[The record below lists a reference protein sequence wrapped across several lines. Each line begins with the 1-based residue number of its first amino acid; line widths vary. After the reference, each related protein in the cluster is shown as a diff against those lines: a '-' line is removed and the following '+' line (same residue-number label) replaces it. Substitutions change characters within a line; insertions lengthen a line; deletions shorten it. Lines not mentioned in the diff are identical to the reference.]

1 MLSLALRNPPDAP
14 IALLRPVRLPSFP
27 FQAMPP
33 HTKPLLKR
41 PHVIALLGIAG
52 LGALGLAVAG
62 VSWAL
67 VCRGTSCPS
76 LTGLEQY
83 QPRQTSRLFAADG
96 RFIAEIGQERRTL
109 ARLDQIPQHVRDAFL
124 IIEDKRFYAH
134 GGIDF
139 FRIFGASIANIRAG
153 GVVQG
158 FSTITMQLARNLFP
172 DRLNVRDK
180 GLTRKLRE
188 AKVARAI
195 EAKYSKDR
203 ILELYLNQIYLGNG
217 AYGVET
223 ASQRYFGKSVRELT
237 ISEAATLAALP
248 KGPERYN
255 PRRFPERA
263 VQRRNT
269 VVELMRR
276 AGVIADS
283 SASLAKAYPMRL
295 ARRRGGSAE
304 TAPYFVE
311 YVRRIL
317 EEKYGK
323 RLYEHPLK
331 VYTTLDLD
339 LQGAAERALDRQLRI
354 VESGQSGVFPHR
366 TYEQIMARAAGGGQ
380 EESRTVSAYLQ
391 GAFVAIDPRSGA
403 VRALVGGRDFED
415 SQFDR
420 ATQGLR
426 QPGSTFKPIVY
437 STAIQSGR
445 PPSYLIDDSPLIV
458 PQLDSTKPW
467 QPQNYDLKFLGNMT
481 MRHGLEDSRN
491 MIAIRLGMEIGEQ
504 SVVAMAAGFGIST
517 PVPPYPSIHIGSA
530 DVYPIE
536 MIAAYTV
543 FANLGWRVPTMP
555 VIRVEDEKGTTIY
568 SAESERIQ
576 VLSREEAWLM
586 VDMMKG
592 VIRHGTAAASVG
604 QYFHIP
610 AGGKTG
616 TTNDG
621 GDVWFIGYTAD
632 LVAGVWIGFD
642 HPRQIMSNA
651 QGGRLAAP
659 AWTTFMREVY
669 ERKPAPP
676 DWPRPPGI
684 TTRVVDDVTGL
695 LHGPQCPQED
705 AHTEFYL
712 PGTEPTRECPR
723 RASAPSKKP

>member
-1 MLSLALRNPPDAP
+1 MTEKKKSRIRRALMWAALA
-14 IALLRPVRLPSFP
+14 
-27 FQAMPP
+27 
-33 HTKPLLKR
+33 
-41 PHVIALLGIAG
+41 AG
-52 LGALGLAVAG
+52 GLCVLGAMTAG
-62 VSWAL
+62 IVWL
-67 VCRGTSCPS
+67 RVCANNACPS
-76 LTGLEQY
+76 LAGLEQY
-83 QPRQTSRLFAADG
+83 QPRQATRLYAADG
-96 RFIAEIGQERRTL
+96 RFIAAIGQERRTL
-109 ARLDQIPQHVRDAFL
+109 VRIDQIPAYVRDAFV
-124 IIEDKRFYAH
+124 ITEDKRFYQH

-139 FRIFGASIANIRAG
+139 FRVFGAAMANARAG

-172 DRLNVRDK
+172 DRLNPLDR
-180 GLTRKLRE
+180 GPTRKLRE
-188 AKVARAI
+188 MKVALAI
-195 EAKYSKDR
+195 EHQYSKDR
-203 ILELYLNQIYLGNG
+203 ILELYLNQINLGSG
-217 AYGVET
+217 AYGVEA
-223 ASQRYFGKSVRELT
+223 ASERYFGKTVRELT
-237 ISEAATLAALP
+237 IAEAATLAAIP
-248 KGPERYN
+248 KGPGRYN

-269 VVELMRR
+269 IIELMRR
-276 AGVIADS
+276 AAVIPDS
-283 SASLAKAYPMRL
+283 TASLAKAYPLRL
-295 ARRRGGSAE
+295 AARHGGSAE

-311 YVRRIL
+311 YVRRVL
-317 EEKYGK
+317 EAKYGK

-354 VESGQSGVFPHR
+354 VESGQVGAFPYR
-366 TYEQIMARAAGGGQ
+366 TYEQIMARAAAGQ
-380 EESRTVSAYLQ
+380 DESHNVSSYLQ
-391 GAFVAIDPRSGA
+391 GAFVALDPRSGA
-403 VRALVGGRDFED
+403 IRALVGGRDFED

-420 ATQGLR
+420 ATQARR

-437 STAIQSGR
+437 STAIESGR
-445 PPSYLIDDSPLIV
+445 PPSYLIDDSPLVV

-467 QPQNYDLKFLGNMT
+467 TPQNYDLKFLGWMT

-491 MIAIRLGMEIGEQ
+491 MIAIRVGMEVGEQ
-504 SVVAMAAGFGIST
+504 AVVDMAARFGIST

-536 MIAAYTV
+536 MIAAYSV
-543 FANLGWRVPTMP
+543 FANLGWRVPTTP
-555 VIRVEDEKGTTIY
+555 IVRIENEKGQTIY

-576 VLSREEAWLM
+576 VLTREEAWLM

-592 VIRHGTAAASVG
+592 VITRGTAAGSVG

-621 GDVWFIGYTAD
+621 GDAWFIGYTAD
-632 LVAGVWIGFD
+632 LVAGVWVGFD
-642 HPRQIMSNA
+642 QPKKIMDNA

-676 DWPRPPGI
+676 DWPRPPAI
-684 TTRVVDDVTGL
+684 TSRETDRVTGL
-695 LHGPQCPQED
+695 LWGPQCPKED
-705 AHTEFYL
+705 EYLEYYL

-723 RASAPSKKP
+723 RAATPAGKKGP

>member
-1 MLSLALRNPPDAP
+1 MEKQKKPFLRRPLVV
-14 IALLRPVRLPSFP
+14 ALLAV
-27 FQAMPP
+27 
-33 HTKPLLKR
+33 
-41 PHVIALLGIAG
+41 VG
-52 LGALGLAVAG
+52 LGALGFAVAG
-62 VSWAL
+62 IGWAF
-67 VCRGTSCPS
+67 VCAGTSCPS
-76 LTGLEQY
+76 LTGLEAY
-83 QPRQTSRLFAADG
+83 QPRQTSRLYAADG
-96 RFIAEIGQERRTL
+96 RFIAELGEERRTL
-109 ARLDQIPQHVRDAFL
+109 IRLEEIPPHVRDAFL
-124 IIEDKRFYAH
+124 VTEDKRFYSH
-134 GGIDF
+134 IGIDF
-139 FRIFGASIANIRAG
+139 YRIVGAGIANIRAG

-180 GLTRKLRE
+180 GLRRKLRE

-195 EAKYSKDR
+195 EGKYSKDR
-203 ILELYLNQIYLGNG
+203 IFELYLNQIYLGNG

-237 ISEAATLAALP
+237 IAEAAMLAALP

-269 VVELMRR
+269 VIELMRR
-276 AGVIADS
+276 ANVIADS

-311 YVRRIL
+311 YARRLL

-354 VESGQSGVFPHR
+354 VESGQVGVFPHR
-366 TYEQIMARAAGGGQ
+366 TYEQIMARAAGGRQ
-380 EESRTVSAYLQ
+380 EESRTVSSYLQ
-391 GAFVAIDPRSGA
+391 GAFVALDPRSGA

-420 ATQGLR
+420 ATQALR

-437 STAIQSGR
+437 ATAIQSGR
-445 PPSYLIDDSPLIV
+445 PPSYLIDDAPLIV
-458 PQLDSTKPW
+458 PQLDTAKPW
-467 QPQNYDLKFLGNMT
+467 QPQNYDLKFLGPMT
-481 MRHGLEDSRN
+481 MRRGLEDSRN

-517 PVPPYPSIHIGSA
+517 PVPPFPSIHIGSA
-530 DVYPIE
+530 DVLPIE
-536 MIAAYTV
+536 MIAAYSV
-543 FANLGWRVPTMP
+543 FANLGWRVPVSP
-555 VIRVEDEKGTTIY
+555 IVRVEDERGATIY
-568 SAESERIQ
+568 SAETERIQ

-592 VIRHGTAAASVG
+592 VIRRGTAASSVG
-604 QYFHIP
+604 QYFHVP

-616 TTNDG
+616 TTNDY

-642 HPRQIMSNA
+642 HPKQIMSNA

-659 AWTTFMREVY
+659 AWTSFMREVY

-676 DWPRPPGI
+676 DWPRPPAI
-684 TTRVVDDVTGL
+684 TSRVVDNVTGL
-695 LHGPQCPQED
+695 LYGPQCPAED
-705 AHTEFYL
+705 AYTEHFL

-723 RASAPSKKP
+723 RASAVPAKKP

>member
-1 MLSLALRNPPDAP
+1 MKKPPFLR
-14 IALLRPVRLPSFP
+14 RPL
-27 FQAMPP
+27 
-33 HTKPLLKR
+33 
-41 PHVIALLGIAG
+41 VIVCLVLAG
-52 LGALGLAVAG
+52 LGLLGVAAAG
-62 VSWAL
+62 VAWAT
-67 VCRGTSCPS
+67 VCSGKSCPS
-76 LTGLEQY
+76 LSGLEQY

-109 ARLDQIPQHVRDAFL
+109 VKLADIPPHVRDAFL
-124 IIEDKRFYAH
+124 VIEDKRFYSH

-139 FRIFGASIANIRAG
+139 FRAFGAAFANFRAG

-172 DRLNVRDK
+172 ERLDARDR

-188 AKVARAI
+188 MKVARAI
-195 EAKYSKDR
+195 ESKYSKDR
-203 ILELYLNQIYLGNG
+203 ILELYLNQIAFGSG
-217 AYGVET
+217 AFGVET

-237 ISEAATLAALP
+237 IAEAATLAALP
-248 KGPERYN
+248 KGPGRYN

-269 VVELMRR
+269 IIELMRR
-276 AGVIADS
+276 EGVIADS

-295 ARRRGGSAE
+295 VRRRSASSE
-304 TAPYFVE
+304 VAPYFVE
-311 YVRRIL
+311 YVRRLL

-331 VYTTLDLD
+331 VYTTLDLE
-339 LQGAAERALDRQLRI
+339 LQGAAERALDRQLRT
-354 VESGQSGVFPHR
+354 VESGQVGAFPHR
-366 TYEQIMARAAGGGQ
+366 TYEQIMARAAAGGQ
-380 EESRTVSAYLQ
+380 DESRAVSAYLQ
-391 GAFVAIDPRSGA
+391 GAFVAVDPRSGA
-403 VRALVGGRDFED
+403 VRALVGGRDFGD

-420 ATQGLR
+420 ATQALR
-426 QPGSTFKPIVY
+426 QPGSTFKPVVY
-437 STAIQSGR
+437 ATAIQSGR

-467 QPQNYDLKFLGNMT
+467 QPQNYDLKFLGPMT
-481 MRHGLEDSRN
+481 MRRGLEDSRN

-504 SVVAMAAGFGIST
+504 SVVAMAAGFGITT

-536 MIAAYTV
+536 MISAYSV
-543 FANLGWRVPTMP
+543 FANLGWRVPTTP
-555 VIRVEDEKGTTIY
+555 IVRVEDEKGATIY
-568 SAESERIQ
+568 SAESERVQ

-592 VIRHGTAAASVG
+592 VIRRGTAAGSVG

-642 HPRQIMSNA
+642 HPQQIMSNA

-659 AWTTFMREVY
+659 AWTTFMREIY
-669 ERKPAPP
+669 ERKPTLP
-676 DWPRPPGI
+676 DWPRPPAL
-684 TTRVVDDVTGL
+684 TSRVVDDVTGL

-705 AHTEFYL
+705 AYTEYYL
-712 PGTEPTRECPR
+712 PGTEPTRECLR
-723 RASAPSKKP
+723 RAPAPPKKP

>member
-1 MLSLALRNPPDAP
+1 MSQLK
-14 IALLRPVRLPSFP
+14 PSFSRR
-27 FQAMPP
+27 
-33 HTKPLLKR
+33 PLAI
-41 PHVIALLGIAG
+41 VLLGVTG
-52 LGALGLAVAG
+52 LGVLGLIVGA
-62 VSWAL
+62 VSWAT
-67 VCRGTSCPS
+67 VCSGASCPS
-76 LTGLEQY
+76 LTGLEAY
-83 QPRQTSRLFAADG
+83 QPRQTSRLYAADG
-96 RFIAEIGQERRTL
+96 RFIAELGQERRTL
-109 ARLDQIPQHVRDAFL
+109 VRLDQIPQHVRDAVVVT
-124 IIEDKRFYAH
+124 EDKRFYAH

-139 FRIFGASIANIRAG
+139 YRVIGASFANIRAG
-153 GVVQG
+153 GIVQG

-172 DRLNVRDK
+172 DRLDARDRSPK
-180 GLTRKLRE
+180 RKLRE

-195 EAKYSKDR
+195 EARYSKDR
-203 ILELYLNQIYLGNG
+203 ILELYLNQISFGNG
-217 AYGVET
+217 AFGIET

-237 ISEAATLAALP
+237 IAEAATLAAVL
-248 KGPERYN
+248 KGPGRYN

-263 VQRRNT
+263 IQRRNT

-276 AGVIADS
+276 ANVIADS

-311 YVRRIL
+311 YVRRLL
-317 EEKYGK
+317 EAKYGK

-354 VESGQSGVFPHR
+354 VESGQAGTFPHR

-391 GAFVAIDPRSGA
+391 GAFVALDPRSGA

-420 ATQGLR
+420 ATQALR

-437 STAIQSGR
+437 ATAIQSGR
-445 PPSYLIDDSPLIV
+445 PPSYLIDDSPLSV
-458 PQLDSTKPW
+458 PQLDTAKPW
-467 QPQNYDLKFLGNMT
+467 QPQNYDLKFLGPMT
-481 MRHGLEDSRN
+481 MRKGLEDSRN

-504 SVVAMAAGFGIST
+504 SVVAMAAGFGLST
-517 PVPPYPSIHIGSA
+517 PVPPFPSIHIGSA
-530 DVYPIE
+530 EVYPIE
-536 MIAAYTV
+536 MVAAYSV
-543 FANLGWRVPTMP
+543 FANLGWRVPTAP
-555 VIRVEDEKGTTIY
+555 VVRVEDEKGATIF
-568 SAESERIQ
+568 SAEAERMQ

-592 VIRHGTAAASVG
+592 VVRRGTAAGSVG
-604 QYFHIP
+604 QYFPIP
-610 AGGKTG
+610 SGGKTG

-632 LVAGVWIGFD
+632 LVAGIWVGFD
-642 HPRQIMSNA
+642 HPKQIMSNA

-659 AWTTFMREVY
+659 AWTSFMREVY

-676 DWPRPPGI
+676 DWPRPVTLTSRGI
-684 TTRVVDDVTGL
+684 DEVTGL
-695 LHGPQCPQED
+695 LHTSACPADD
-705 AHTEFYL
+705 AYTEYYL

-723 RASAPSKKP
+723 RAAAPKKP